1 MREEVRAHAK
11 KFMVGWIL
19 DEIKQNNF
27 FDKLENDLF
36 NAFNKLE
43 MNEPTMN
50 FKITE
55 EIVNIYLEVLRDIG
69 RIRYIK

>member
-1 MREEVRAHAK
+1 MREEVRSHAK

-19 DEIKQNNF
+19 EEIKQNNF

-36 NAFNKLE
+36 NSYNKLG

-50 FKITE
+50 FNITR
-55 EIVNIYLEVLRDIG
+55 EIVDIYLEVLRDIG
-69 RIRYIK
+69 RIR